1 MIDVHVTA
9 PFRILRA
16 AAEPLRTFAKQEAAE
31 GREVISKVVN
41 VSSMA
46 GSRGNPGQVNYS
58 SAKAAMI
65 GMTKTTSKE
74 WGPLKVCVNCVA
86 FGFIDTR
93 LPKATDDPATRIA
106 INGQEIQAGFP
117 AQLRTM
123 FETLVPLG
131 RAGTGEDR
139 SEEQQS

>member
-16 AAEPLRTFAKQEAAE
+16 AAEPLRTFAQQEAAE
-31 GREVISKVVN
+31 GREVIRKVVN

-65 GMTKTTSKE
+65 GMTKKMCKE
-74 WGPLKVCVNCVA
+74 
-86 FGFIDTR
+86 
-93 LPKATDDPATRIA
+93 
-106 INGQEIQAGFP
+106 
-117 AQLRTM
+117 
-123 FETLVPLG
+123 
-131 RAGTGEDR
+131 R
-139 SEEQQS
+139 SEEHTSEHQYIMRISYAVLRLKKNK